1 MTSQN
6 NKASYA
12 TLLICG
18 IIAIPACI
26 MVFTRVSPDPV
37 LGVLIFGLGI
47 VGAAFLISWAA
58 EAAQVDI
65 SASFAIAILALIAIL
80 PEYAV
85 EAVLAWDAGQSYILG
100 QGATIEMERVAANV
114 TGANRLLIG
123 LGWSSVIL
131 IFYVRK
137 RTSLNLKGIL
147 NLEILMLIIANLVLI
162 LIVILGQIPITL
174 GFGLII
180 LYAIYLWL
188 SSIKESGE
196 PELVG
201 PSLAIGQQRKTA
213 RRVIVIGLF
222 FYSAF
227 IIVLI
232 AEPFVHAL
240 VESGRTLGIDEF
252 ILIQWLAP
260 LASESPEIIIAIL
273 FTLRSNAVAG
283 LTILISAEVNQL
295 TLLVGSMVG
304 IFSLSFGELT
314 SFPLNDMQ
322 SVEFVLTAAVTF
334 LGLIFLAPRI
344 IGWKAGATLL
354 ILFVAHLF
362 FTEQYIANTWLGYEE
377 SGMWLFD
384 RAIFTYIYLS
394 IATCCGTKYVYRRIN
409 RNR

>member
-1 MTSQN
+1 M
-6 NKASYA
+6 
-12 TLLICG
+12 
-18 IIAIPACI
+18 
-26 MVFTRVSPDPV
+26 
-37 LGVLIFGLGI
+37 
-47 VGAAFLISWAA
+47 
-58 EAAQVDI
+58 
-65 SASFAIAILALIAIL
+65 
-80 PEYAV
+80 
-85 EAVLAWDAGQSYILG
+85 
-100 QGATIEMERVAANV
+100 
-114 TGANRLLIG
+114 
-123 LGWSSVIL
+123 
-131 IFYVRK
+131 
-137 RTSLNLKGIL
+137 
-147 NLEILMLIIANLVLI
+147 
-162 LIVILGQIPITL
+162 
-174 GFGLII
+174 
-180 LYAIYLWL
+180 
-188 SSIKESGE
+188 
-196 PELVG
+196 
-201 PSLAIGQQRKTA
+201 
-213 RRVIVIGLF
+213 
-222 FYSAF
+222 
-227 IIVLI
+227 
-232 AEPFVHAL
+232 HAL

-322 SVEFVLTAAVTF
+322 SIEFVLTAAVTF

-394 IATCCGTKYVYRRIN
+394 IATCCGVLYMSRRLN